1 MLGFYKNRTKN
12 TLLYNV
18 KLSLKIFFETL
29 KDVRD
34 YLVPVKTITKKFK
47 SINSIEELK
56 NYIQERSAHV
66 TQTTLY
72 GYIKTRIGSRY
83 AMMFEDEV
91 FVKSINIAK
100 WNIYMSALS
109 DCTIFTFSYL
119 INLKNLK
126 QNDAENVFYSIVEDE
141 KKNGL
146 EAELFQKTKNEF
158 HQRLK
163 EINWENFHKEKPF
176 KNSSQALYNWS
187 PIAEELKIL
196 DKEIVLNSIKLKWNL
211 VENEF
216 KDLTKNLYFN

>member
-1 MLGFYKNRTKN
+1 M
-12 TLLYNV
+12 

-126 QNDAENVFYSIVEDE
+126 QNDAENVFNSIIEDE

-146 EAELFQKTKNEF
+146 EVELFQKTKNEF